1 MDKSKYS
8 FSISGEELYEIAEE
22 LLENLD
28 VPKKNMKEAIE
39 DVLSSTLDAIKDDIV
54 ELISIYAEEYAEN
67 HKRK

>member
-28 VPKKNMKEAIE
+28 VPKK
-39 DVLSSTLDAIKDDIV
+39 T
-54 ELISIYAEEYAEN
+54 
-67 HKRK
+67 